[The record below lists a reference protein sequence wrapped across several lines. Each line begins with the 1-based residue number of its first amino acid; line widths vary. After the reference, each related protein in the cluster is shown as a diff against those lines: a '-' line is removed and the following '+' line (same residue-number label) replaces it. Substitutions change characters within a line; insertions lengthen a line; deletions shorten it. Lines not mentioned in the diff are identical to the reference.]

1 MLSNGHQYQSQS
13 SVSSQS
19 SSIIS
24 TIPASQRLLEET
36 LAKPGPYQMIV
47 LPVNGGYWIDG
58 TDHECA
64 FDSRGNPVLP
74 LSAWRGKFETDD
86 TAKCYRRFF
95 IGRVSLIFFKSF

>member
-1 MLSNGHQYQSQS
+1 
-13 SVSSQS
+13 
-19 SSIIS
+19 
-24 TIPASQRLLEET
+24 
-36 LAKPGPYQMIV
+36 MIV

-64 FDSRGNPVLP
+64 FDARGNPVLP

-95 IGRVSLIFFKSF
+95 IGRVRFNNIIFN